1 MTNDWIIDVLADLT
15 TYAEKNGLSAL
26 SRQLDDTK
34 LIAATELASLD
45 GKALDAA
52 GFGIGKT
59 GNYYSKSSVRQNA

>member
-52 GFGIGKT
+52 G
-59 GNYYSKSSVRQNA
+59 NYYSKSSVRQNA